1 MFLVSTLRDS
11 SDGLP
16 AYASFKS
23 ARAFADDF
31 RDGACASAEA
41 GRYWQFSEVVKRA
54 APSRLAFALHFDEAC
69 GSLFQE
75 VLGAALEAVNKYLH
89 LEAEVGSACT
99 VEDCSFSRY
108 MDKCIDIWR
117 VVVRSAGGQPVALA
131 NQPARDAALA
141 AIRGHLLAGNKY
153 AERLVHLEE
162 FYSQD
167 SSVPLVWSN
176 DALEQGW
183 VLRTMSV
190 AHVAAYMQA
199 GTPPPRPVGRMT
211 SALIVDHA
219 VTYVPAEAKLICT
232 SADGGAAEARR
243 PVELSAEDSAVLAS
257 AERAGIDVAALRVTD
272 VRTTDSGKKIY
283 ARQTAGFVCPAGV
296 CHGGGEAVL
305 VLKRGHVRFLCMGP
319 PRGCADDL
327 RELVRGKA
335 VVRDGDGEEGEAVE
349 ARVPRTASRT
359 GHEGAC
365 CDKYCG
371 PLAEQLFG
379 SAVVLREGVPDPLTG
394 LPRYCP
400 PPTVSE
406 RAAIG
411 VDPHNCI
418 LVYDDNCATGKST
431 AAMAAAV
438 EHVQLARAAGRVP
451 NIIYIASHV
460 GLVTSLAN
468 KLTDAFAE
476 AGLSDVPWHDYVTH
490 RDQPD
495 LLRTGCRVGC
505 AMSIAKLWAP
515 DDDAEPAF
523 VIGDEF
529 AATLRMMPTLG
540 TYALPLLRALF
551 RKAEVALLLDASAG
565 SSIRE
570 FLEHAGVPASS
581 TRWVR
586 TDVESIFKNQTHR
599 IVVPYR
605 LNKDGGPKLERADVF
620 LHIARLLDSGKNVSV
635 SCGKK
640 FGAIVQTALEK
651 LGFKSLFLHGKLD
664 GAEKK
669 KLMTLFGKLKRGDGS
684 GVRAFMFTPA
694 LVGGA
699 ESWGMFDVH
708 VDVLT
713 LTTPALDW
721 PQRVARVRDAA
732 SVDTLVA
739 DKRLL
744 WAMVPKFDV
753 VRVERDDV
761 YSDPDVQ
768 EVVNARTVMGA
779 PNPKK
784 GVAAVQLAALCGTG
798 VPVSSPTPKC
808 DALYVQSARAIY
820 QLRPR
825 EPPPLYSLDDV
836 RNASNHVDRAT
847 AAATRLNS
855 GTVEK
860 LSVAALARAVRRSA
874 FDTTASGKD
883 LAFERLIY
891 GPKVNALRAFY
902 HLLLTRPFRLTRRTA
917 QRRSLCTLV
926 RLQSAS
932 AWR

>member
-1 MFLVSTLRDS
+1 
-11 SDGLP
+11 
-16 AYASFKS
+16 
-23 ARAFADDF
+23 
-31 RDGACASAEA
+31 
-41 GRYWQFSEVVKRA
+41 
-54 APSRLAFALHFDEAC
+54 
-69 GSLFQE
+69 
-75 VLGAALEAVNKYLH
+75 
-89 LEAEVGSACT
+89 
-99 VEDCSFSRY
+99 
-108 MDKCIDIWR
+108 
-117 VVVRSAGGQPVALA
+117 
-131 NQPARDAALA
+131 
-141 AIRGHLLAGNKY
+141 
-153 AERLVHLEE
+153 
-162 FYSQD
+162 
-167 SSVPLVWSN
+167 
-176 DALEQGW
+176 
-183 VLRTMSV
+183 
-190 AHVAAYMQA
+190 
-199 GTPPPRPVGRMT
+199 MT
-211 SALIVDHA
+211 SALIIDHA
-219 VTYVPAEAKLICT
+219 VTCVPAEAKLICT
-232 SADGGAAEARR
+232 SDDGGAAEARR
-243 PVELSAEDSAVLAS
+243 PVELSAEDSAVVAS
-257 AERAGIDVAALRVTD
+257 VERAGINVAALRVTD

-283 ARQTAGFVCPAGV
+283 ARQTADVVCPAGV
-296 CHGGGEAVL
+296 CHGDACEAVL
-305 VLKRGHVRFLCMGP
+305 VLKGGHVRFLCMGP

-365 CDKYCG
+365 CDVHCG
-371 PLAEQLFG
+371 PLAEHLFG
-379 SAVVLREGVPDPLTG
+379 SAVVLREGVPDPLTSI
-394 LPRYCP
+394 PRYCP

-431 AAMAAAV
+431 AAIAAAV
-438 EHVQLARAAGRVP
+438 EHVQLARAAGRTP
-451 NIIYIASHV
+451 NVIYIASHV
-460 GLVTSLAN
+460 GLVTALAN
-468 KLTDAFAE
+468 KLTAAFAK

-551 RKAEVALLLDASAG
+551 RKAEVALILDASAG

-570 FLEHAGVPASS
+570 FLEHAGVPESS

-586 TDVESIFKNQTHR
+586 TDVDSIFKNQTHR

-605 LNKDGGPKLERADVF
+605 LNKDGGPKLERADSF
-620 LHIARLLDSGKNVSV
+620 LHIARLLDSGKHVSV

-640 FGAIVQTALEK
+640 FGAIVQTALDK

-664 GAEKK
+664 GTEKK
-669 KLMTLFGKLKRGDGS
+669 KLMTLFEKLKRDDGS
-684 GVRAFMFTPA
+684 GVRAFLFTPA

-732 SVDTLVA
+732 AVDTLVA

-744 WAMVPKFDV
+744 WAMLPKFDV

-761 YSDPDVQ
+761 YSDPDIQ
-768 EVVNARTVMGA
+768 QLVNARTVMGA
-779 PNPKK
+779 PIPKK
-784 GVAAVQLAALCGTG
+784 GIAALQLASLCGTG
-798 VPVSSPTPKC
+798 VPVSSPVPAC
-808 DALYVQSARAIY
+808 DAWYVQSARAIY

-836 RNASNHVDRAT
+836 RNASNHVGRAT

-891 GPKVNALRAFY
+891 GPKVNNRCAVVLS
-902 HLLLTRPFRLTRRTA
+902 
-917 QRRSLCTLV
+917 SLADATV
-926 RLQSAS
+926 
-932 AWR
+932 